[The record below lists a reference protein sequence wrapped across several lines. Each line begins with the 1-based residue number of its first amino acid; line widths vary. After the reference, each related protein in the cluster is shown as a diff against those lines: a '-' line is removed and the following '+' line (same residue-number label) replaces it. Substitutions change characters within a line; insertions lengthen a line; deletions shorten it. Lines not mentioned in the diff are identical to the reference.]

1 MHGMCHARLQVQHNV
16 LILAHIKPTDHEPLC
31 ITQFALLNVLHV
43 AHPLVAQPKERS
55 VEAHTNPNAMIHSY
69 ENPKWV
75 SLLKCSSSC

>member
-1 MHGMCHARLQVQHNV
+1 MYHARLQVQHNV

-55 VEAHTNPNAMIHSY
+55 VEAHKYSANPNAMICSY
-69 ENPKWV
+69 ENPKMGV
-75 SLLKCSSSC
+75 FAEML